1 VAINFS
7 CNRNKLKKITFTQN
21 IKTLSHHHSHITS
34 AIKIIETAK
43 VGEPLVHHLKKS
55 FAANKK
61 FGSKDRK
68 SIASLCYNFYRIG
81 NALKNKAIEERILA
95 ATFLCN
101 NTNNDLLAALAPDF
115 YAQIKLSIEKKCTL
129 LNINTKHIFPFE
141 NELEEDID
149 KAAFAYSFLKQ
160 PLFFVRLRP
169 NSMVELLEKLTEA
182 EVAFEEINTSCIALS
197 QGTKLEELFLLNK
210 EVVVQ
215 DRNSQQVFNYLQKS
229 EVFLS
234 KDPVVWDCCAASG
247 GKSILLYDILHGHV
261 DLHVSDVRAHMLNNL
276 RTRFKEAG
284 IKNYHAFTV
293 DLMSDA
299 KINSEKKYDII
310 VCDAPCT
317 GSGTWAR
324 TPEQLAFFE
333 QKNIASFVQMQQKIA
348 ANAIKSLKKTGLFFY
363 ITCSVFKRE
372 NEDVVMYLKE
382 KFHLQVLQ
390 MEYLKGYDLQADTM
404 FVAVCAH

>member
-1 VAINFS
+1 
-7 CNRNKLKKITFTQN
+7 
-21 IKTLSHHHSHITS
+21 LSRHHSHITT
-34 AIKIIETAK
+34 AIKIIKTAK

-81 NALKNKAIEERILA
+81 NNLKNKTIEERILA

-101 NTNNDLLAALAPDF
+101 NESNVFLAELAPDF
-115 YAQIKLSIEKKCTL
+115 NEQIKLPTEKKCAL

-141 NELEEDID
+141 SKVGEEID
-149 KAAFAYSFLKQ
+149 KPVFAYSFLQQ

-169 NSMVELLEKLTEA
+169 HSMVKLLAKLVEEK
-182 EVAFEEINTSCIALS
+182 VVFEEINTSCIALP
-197 QGTKLEELFLLNK
+197 QGTKVEALFSLNK

-215 DRNSQQVFNYLQKS
+215 DRNSQQVFNYLQKP
-229 EVFLS
+229 EVFLP
-234 KDPVVWDCCAASG
+234 KVTTVWDCCAASG
-247 GKSILLYDILHGHV
+247 GKSILLHDILHGHV
-261 DLHVSDVRAHMLNNL
+261 NLHVSDVRAHMLNNL
-276 RTRFKEAG
+276 RIRFKEAG
-284 IKNYHAFTV
+284 IKKYHAFTA
-293 DLMSDA
+293 DLMKDA
-299 KINSEKKYDII
+299 KTIPEKKYDII

-333 QKNIASFVQMQQKIA
+333 QKSIASFVQMQQTIA
-348 ANAIKSLKKTGLFFY
+348 STAIKNLKETGLFFY
-363 ITCSVFKRE
+363 ITCSVFKKE
-372 NEDVVMYLKE
+372 NEEMVVYLKE

-390 MEYLKGYDLQADTM
+390 MEYLKGYKIKADTM
-404 FVAVCAH
+404 FVAVLSF